1 MSLKLGIPPYIQDKA
16 KVHLSPIIEAINDL
30 FEGDLTDGDKVTFVT
45 ELETKLV
52 ESEKLRE
59 QAQANTKDQ
68 FANSPDLQEE
78 GMNATIELMEAHEKM
93 GKQMLNDNALLRTV
107 IAAIVKQGGL
117 WDGLQG

>member
-1 MSLKLGIPPYIQDKA
+1 M
-16 KVHLSPIIEAINDL
+16 
-30 FEGDLTDGDKVTFVT
+30 TFVT